1 MTRIIAGSAGGRR
14 LLTPPG
20 DRTRPTSDRVREA
33 LFSALESELET
44 LVGAR
49 LVDVYA
55 GSGAVG
61 LEACSRGAEHVT
73 FIERAAAVSA
83 LIRTNAR
90 ELGFTSVA
98 VVTAAAGTAASRP
111 PECGAH
117 DVAFLDPPYSTDPK
131 EPGGVLTLMATH
143 GWLVPGAVIVVERA
157 HRSGEW
163 RWPAEF
169 VPLRSKRYGDT
180 VLWYGRFVSPPAL
193 T

>member
-14 LLTPPG
+14 IRTPPG

-33 LFSALESELET
+33 LFSALESELDT

-49 LVDVYA
+49 LADVYA

-61 LEACSRGAEHVT
+61 LEACSRGADHVT

-90 ELGFTSVA
+90 ELGFSSVT
-98 VVTAAAGTAASRP
+98 VVCAAAGTATARP
-111 PECGAH
+111 PAGPPH
-117 DVAFLDPPYSTDPK
+117 DVAFLDPPYSTVA
-131 EPGGVLTLMATH
+131 EELGGVLTNMRTS
-143 GWLVPGAVIVVERA
+143 GWLVQGAIVVIERA
-157 HRSGEW
+157 HRTGEW
-163 RWPAEF
+163 GWPAEF

-180 VLWYGRFVSPPAL
+180 VLWYGRFVSPPR
-193 T
+193 